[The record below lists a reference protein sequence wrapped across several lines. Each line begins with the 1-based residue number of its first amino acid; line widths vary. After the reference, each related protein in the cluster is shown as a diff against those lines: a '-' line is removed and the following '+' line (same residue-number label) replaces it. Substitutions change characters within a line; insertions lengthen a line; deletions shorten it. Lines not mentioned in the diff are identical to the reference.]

1 MSQFIEMYYN
11 THNKQT
17 LESVC
22 PIMSK
27 GITPKYVESSS
38 VLVINQA
45 CIHWDGQR
53 LGNIKYHNEEIPVRK
68 RILESGDVLLNAT
81 GNGTLGRCCVFI
93 CPSDNNTYINDGHV
107 IALSTDRAVIL
118 PEVLNTY
125 LSLNDTQAEIYR
137 QYVTGSTNQ
146 VDIVFSDIKKM
157 KVPVPSM
164 DEQILFVEVLKQAD
178 KSKFGDFKSQF
189 IEMFGNPLSLNQKNE
204 LKRLGECCILNPR
217 RPNIALCD
225 TDKVSFIPM
234 PAVSE
239 DGYLVDMTDEEY
251 GKVKKGFTYFE
262 NNDVL
267 FAKITPCMENGKGAI
282 VHGLTNGIGMGS
294 TEFHVLRPINGIS
307 SPYWLLALTRMP
319 IFRERAAKNMS
330 GTGGQ
335 KRVSASYLDHF
346 MVGLPAI
353 EEQRRFEAIYRQ
365 ADKSK
370 FGDFKSQFIEMYY
383 NTHNKQTLESVCPI
397 MSKGIT
403 PKYVESSSVLVINQA
418 CIHWDGQRLG
428 NIKYHNEEIPV
439 RKRILESGDVLLNAT
454 GNGTL
459 GRCCVFICP
468 SDNNTYIN
476 DGHVIALSTDRAV
489 ILPEVLN
496 TYLSLNDTQ
505 AEIYRQYVTGST
517 NQVDIVFSDI
527 KKMKVPVPSMDEQ
540 ILFVEVLKQADK
552 SKFGDFKSQFI
563 EMFGN
568 PLSLNQKNELK
579 RLGEC
584 CILNPRRP
592 NIALCD
598 TDKVSFIPMPAVSE
612 DGYLVDMT
620 DEEYGKVKKGF
631 TYFENNDVLFAKITP
646 CMENGKGAIV
656 HGLTNGIGMG
666 STEFHVLRPINGISS
681 PYWLLALTR
690 MPIFRERA
698 AKNMSGTGGQKRV
711 SASYLDHFMVGLPA
725 IEEQR
730 RFEAI
735 YKQADKSKSVIQK
748 ALVYL
753 NDIQS
758 DELGKIA

>member
-1 MSQFIEMYYN
+1 MSRVKFGDVVKDVKINIDRLNNPYEYYVAGDHMDSEDLTIHRKGCFTTDDVGPAFIRVFKPGQILYGSRRTYLKKIAVADFEGVCAN
-11 THNKQT
+11 TTFVFETKDPHAF
-17 LESVC
+17 E
-22 PIMSK
+22 
-27 GITPKYVESSS
+27 
-38 VLVINQA
+38 
-45 CIHWDGQR
+45 QR
-53 LGNIKYHNEEIPVRK
+53 LLP
-68 RILESGDVLLNAT
+68 
-81 GNGTLGRCCVFI
+81 FI
-93 CPSDNNTYINDGHV
+93 MLSKDFTTWS
-107 IALSTDRAVIL
+107 IAKSK
-118 PEVLNTY
+118 
-125 LSLNDTQAEIYR
+125 
-137 QYVTGSTNQ
+137 GSTNPY
-146 VDIVFSDIKKM
+146 VLFSDLADFEFELPPLEEQ
-157 KVPVPSM
+157 KV
-164 DEQILFVEVLKQAD
+164 
-178 KSKFGDFKSQF
+178 
-189 IEMFGNPLSLNQKNE
+189 
-204 LKRLGECCILNPR
+204 
-217 RPNIALCD
+217 
-225 TDKVSFIPM
+225 
-234 PAVSE
+234 
-239 DGYLVDMTDEEY
+239 LVDKLWAAYRLKEAYKKLLVATDE
-251 GKVKKGFTYFE
+251 
-262 NNDVL
+262 
-267 FAKITPCMENGKGAI
+267 
-282 VHGLTNGIGMGS
+282 
-294 TEFHVLRPINGIS
+294 
-307 SPYWLLALTRMP
+307 
-319 IFRERAAKNMS
+319 
-330 GTGGQ
+330 
-335 KRVSASYLDHF
+335 
-346 MVGLPAI
+346 MV
-353 EEQRRFEAIYRQ
+353 
-365 ADKSK
+365 
-370 FGDFKSQFIEMYY
+370 KSQFIEMYY

-612 DGYLVDMT
+612 DGYWVDMT

-725 IEEQR
+725 MEEQR

-735 YKQADKSKSVIQK
+735 YRQADKSKFELKQCIEHIDKVIK
-748 ALVYL
+748 SLI
-753 NDIQS
+753 N
-758 DELGKIA
+758 G

>member
-1 MSQFIEMYYN
+1 M
-11 THNKQT
+11 
-17 LESVC
+17 
-22 PIMSK
+22 
-27 GITPKYVESSS
+27 
-38 VLVINQA
+38 
-45 CIHWDGQR
+45 
-53 LGNIKYHNEEIPVRK
+53 
-68 RILESGDVLLNAT
+68 
-81 GNGTLGRCCVFI
+81 
-93 CPSDNNTYINDGHV
+93 

-164 DEQILFVEVLKQAD
+164 DEQILFVEVLTQAD

-346 MVGLPAI
+346 MVGLPAM
-353 EEQRRFEAIYRQ
+353 EEQRRFEAIYR
-365 ADKSK
+365 
-370 FGDFKSQFIEMYY
+370 
-383 NTHNKQTLESVCPI
+383 
-397 MSKGIT
+397 
-403 PKYVESSSVLVINQA
+403 
-418 CIHWDGQRLG
+418 
-428 NIKYHNEEIPV
+428 
-439 RKRILESGDVLLNAT
+439 
-454 GNGTL
+454 
-459 GRCCVFICP
+459 
-468 SDNNTYIN
+468 
-476 DGHVIALSTDRAV
+476 
-489 ILPEVLN
+489 
-496 TYLSLNDTQ
+496 
-505 AEIYRQYVTGST
+505 
-517 NQVDIVFSDI
+517 
-527 KKMKVPVPSMDEQ
+527 
-540 ILFVEVLKQADK
+540 
-552 SKFGDFKSQFI
+552 
-563 EMFGN
+563 
-568 PLSLNQKNELK
+568 
-579 RLGEC
+579 
-584 CILNPRRP
+584 
-592 NIALCD
+592 
-598 TDKVSFIPMPAVSE
+598 
-612 DGYLVDMT
+612 
-620 DEEYGKVKKGF
+620 
-631 TYFENNDVLFAKITP
+631 
-646 CMENGKGAIV
+646 
-656 HGLTNGIGMG
+656 
-666 STEFHVLRPINGISS
+666 
-681 PYWLLALTR
+681 
-690 MPIFRERA
+690 
-698 AKNMSGTGGQKRV
+698 
-711 SASYLDHFMVGLPA
+711 
-725 IEEQR
+725 
-730 RFEAI
+730 
-735 YKQADKSKSVIQK
+735 QADKSKSVIQK